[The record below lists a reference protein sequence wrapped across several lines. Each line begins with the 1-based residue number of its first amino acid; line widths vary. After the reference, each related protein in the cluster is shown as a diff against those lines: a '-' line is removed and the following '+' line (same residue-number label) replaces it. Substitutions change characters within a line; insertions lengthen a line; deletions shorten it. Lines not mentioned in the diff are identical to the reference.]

1 MPTQEGILTV
11 ILVAIVANLLVAIG
25 LLVGPRIRRRR
36 MDRDESAEIN
46 RQVLLRAHL
55 FGSGNDSVERSRSA
69 AERPSFRSSQAPFR
83 DGVALR
89 MAALANSLPMEAGVE
104 AGEMQDLEDPG
115 DYDDAVPISADRGE
129 SGPTDPLTG
138 FDGPA
143 TWAKRLTEEN
153 ARVQRYGRPA
163 TIVLVELAGLDR
175 LAERLGPAAAER
187 LIPPL
192 ATTMRRNARSAD
204 NLARLGPARFGALL
218 PDTDEVKAINYI
230 ERVRSACDVWLEAG
244 AVSLRLSVGWAE
256 ISANQPVDPAILAAE
271 RRLNEERQRL
281 RGRDARAGD
290 DDRDVVAAQMRPV
303 QAS

>member
-11 ILVAIVANLLVAIG
+11 ILVAIVANLLVAVG

-36 MDRDESAEIN
+36 VDRDESAEIN

-55 FGSGNDSVERSRSA
+55 FGGGNGSVPRSQAS
-69 AERPSFRSSQAPFR
+69 AERPSFRSPQAPFHDR
-83 DGVALR
+83 TGLR
-89 MAALANSLPMEAGVE
+89 AASLGTPLPMVAAAEADDLDDPADFDEVDPVMHDRVE
-104 AGEMQDLEDPG
+104 
-115 DYDDAVPISADRGE
+115 S
-129 SGPTDPLTG
+129 SPTDPLTG

-143 TWAKRLTEEN
+143 TWGKRLTEEN
-153 ARVQRYGRPA
+153 ARVQRYGRAA
-163 TIVLVELAGLDR
+163 TVVLVELAGLDR

-204 NLARLGPARFGALL
+204 SLARLGPTRFAALL

-256 ISANQPVDPAILAAE
+256 ISVNQPVDPAILAAE

-281 RGRDARAGD
+281 RSRDARDGD